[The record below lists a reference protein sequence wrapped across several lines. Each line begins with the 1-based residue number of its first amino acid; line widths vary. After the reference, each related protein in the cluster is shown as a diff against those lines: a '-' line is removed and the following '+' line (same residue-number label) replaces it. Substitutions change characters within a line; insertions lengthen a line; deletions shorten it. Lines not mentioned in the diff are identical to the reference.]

1 MVGAYVLITRIPE
14 FIMILEISLIPIILQ
29 FVFNYLGIRPNLV
42 NKKIMI
48 GNYVIEIGYPSQGA
62 DLKNHLK
69 NR

>member
-48 GNYVIEIGYPSQGA
+48 GNYVIEVGYPSQDA

>member
-1 MVGAYVLITRIPE
+1 MIDAYVPITRIPE

-29 FVFNYLGIRPNLV
+29 FIFSYLGIRPNPV

-48 GNYVIEIGYPSQGA
+48 GNYVIEVGYPSQVA
-62 DLKNHLK
+62 DLKSHLK

>member
-1 MVGAYVLITRIPE
+1 MVGAYALITHIPE

-48 GNYVIEIGYPSQGA
+48 GNYVIEVGYPSQDA